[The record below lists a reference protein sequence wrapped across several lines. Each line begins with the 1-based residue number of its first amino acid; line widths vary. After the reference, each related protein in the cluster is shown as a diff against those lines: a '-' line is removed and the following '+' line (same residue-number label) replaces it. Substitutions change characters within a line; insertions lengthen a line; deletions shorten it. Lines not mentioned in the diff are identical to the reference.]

1 MLRRR
6 GRITEWFDRNIEA
19 GGEWRAEI
27 AEQLDSAD
35 LILLLISSDFL
46 DSDFSYE
53 EEMMRAMERSD
64 RDEARVIAVM
74 LRPVDGWE
82 HTPFSKLQVVPRDAL
97 PVTRW
102 EDQDEAL
109 VDVAA
114 QVRRTVE
121 RLQMSEVPASTVAP
135 RSDGRRDRET
145 TSYSTRR
152 REIVAALEEL
162 LARPGEHLIISVA
175 HPPNYYVQF
184 LAEEGALWCEAV
196 SNQWIEPQHA
206 LGAEEMARL
215 AELGW
220 NAPEENLPN
229 GGGRPRR
236 MFPLNASLI

>member
-1 MLRRR
+1 MPSERPVRVFYSYSHSDEDLLARLRTHLTMLRRR

-102 EDQDEAL
+102 RSEEHTSELQSRLHL
-109 VDVAA
+109 VC
-114 QVRRTVE
+114 
-121 RLQMSEVPASTVAP
+121 RLL
-135 RSDGRRDRET
+135 
-145 TSYSTRR
+145 
-152 REIVAALEEL
+152 LEKKKNN
-162 LARPGEHLIISVA
+162 S
-175 HPPNYYVQF
+175 
-184 LAEEGALWCEAV
+184 
-196 SNQWIEPQHA
+196 
-206 LGAEEMARL
+206 
-215 AELGW
+215 
-220 NAPEENLPN
+220 
-229 GGGRPRR
+229 
-236 MFPLNASLI
+236 